1 MVEPLVDV
9 KPDINKTL
17 LNLVEVDIVEPVE
30 LWMSNT
36 TNKSSDLLLS
46 LVKKEIISLG
56 FLRFVKTLC

>member
-56 FLRFVKTLC
+56 LLRFVKTLC

>member
-36 TNKSSDLLLS
+36 TTKSSDLLLS